1 MTDVDQLRTRF
12 KWSGGWSLVCTP
24 FRPDTG
30 ANPEGLTSLLYPG
43 PRSQWLI
50 FILLTSSAFAGASG
64 SLGGSL
70 LYELGELSRLRM
82 GYGQELEGASL
93 FAAS

>member
-1 MTDVDQLRTRF
+1 MLQQPLVILLEQNRTDQP
-12 KWSGGWSLVCTP
+12 GNAGLVREDSDNVSPP
-24 FRPDTG
+24 FY
-30 ANPEGLTSLLYPG
+30 LLLYPG
-43 PRSQWLI
+43 PRSQRLI
-50 FILLTSSAFAGASG
+50 FILLTSSALAGATG

-70 LYELGELSRLRM
+70 LYELGIAVRLRM